1 MKRLLVYSAQMEAV
15 GGIESHVVEL
25 CLQLAR
31 AGHRITLMSSRFALN
46 ADSRHGLE
54 RAGVELVVND
64 RGWTSGSQ
72 LWKSCWTLCALLRLL
87 PRRFD
92 LVYTNGQGRNAAI
105 VHAWFRGR
113 LRLVHHHHTSCDQS
127 DVATWP
133 LAYRQAMRR
142 ADALIVCADYIRDR
156 MRQAIGRPNVE
167 VIYCFSRQLP
177 VSAATLPCEERIV
190 FGYFGRLIREKG
202 IDWILRLSED
212 PRLSGITWKIW
223 GAEATYRASNFAGHA
238 NVRYLGPFSGDEGL
252 RGAIQAIHC
261 FCLFSTHPEG
271 VPLSLIE
278 VMGAGKP
285 WIATAQGGIPELAH
299 DAESCVIV
307 SLDDY
312 EAVVEACLA
321 MSARIRAAR
330 IDATRQQAFYRARFA
345 SEALL
350 PQWLRLLSAER

>member
-1 MKRLLVYSAQMEAV
+1 
-15 GGIESHVVEL
+15 
-25 CLQLAR
+25 
-31 AGHRITLMSSRFALN
+31 
-46 ADSRHGLE
+46 
-54 RAGVELVVND
+54 
-64 RGWTSGSQ
+64 
-72 LWKSCWTLCALLRLL
+72 
-87 PRRFD
+87 
-92 LVYTNGQGRNAAI
+92 
-105 VHAWFRGR
+105 
-113 LRLVHHHHTSCDQS
+113 
-127 DVATWP
+127 
-133 LAYRQAMRR
+133 
-142 ADALIVCADYIRDR
+142 

-321 MSARIRAAR
+321 MSARIRAAG